1 MSTKCLFLFVLLS
14 LPIFVKAQINWGDY
28 SQSFPS
34 EVQQKKDALGIIL
47 AIRKENNSYWSVREK
62 SDYYFKLLADSSF
75 IKVRSKELIA
85 RTTFDTS
92 SAHFFLHAVNKLNAH
107 LYEFRILEYPSNKIV
122 EPWQSITKFTDSTLI
137 KQSGFP
143 EMAYLGGYKAGFGK
157 MLIADV
163 RKKNQTTILATS
175 MISWESI
182 YPAVSSV
189 HTSKDLGVF
198 LQKLQFPWSNT
209 AEGQTMFQPINN
221 LKLSPDNNNL
231 VFVLNAEITSKYQI
245 QYKLLLDNQI
255 VTDWHDNE
263 YNNSFIWLKDFSPG
277 LYRIKMRYAIQP
289 SNISEYTFE
298 VEPAWYQTIWFKL
311 ATIIAGLALFG
322 FCIFAYL
329 LFQQRQKTRNEVAK
343 KQKLQLELKALYA
356 QLNPHFLFNC
366 LSSIQG
372 LINQQDFRGA
382 NEYLTDFAQLIRGLL
397 TNSAKEETPLQQ
409 ELQTLEMYLKL
420 EKLRFGFSYNIGIDM
435 SIDLSAISIPSLLWQ
450 PLVEN
455 AVKHGVA
462 TLEASGRINIFINKV
477 DDSLVIVIKDNG
489 KGFNALK
496 LQSGLGLRLTQER
509 IERLNELQN
518 GQPIELTFNSNFE
531 HGTEIILTFTHWF
544 L

>member
-1 MSTKCLFLFVLLS
+1 MSTKCLFLFALLMF
-14 LPIFVKAQINWGDY
+14 PIFLKAQINWGDY

-34 EVQQKKDALGIIL
+34 EVQHKKDAVGIIL

-62 SDYYFKLLADSSF
+62 SDFYFKLLADSSF
-75 IKVRSKELIA
+75 TKLRSKDIIA

-92 SAHFFLHAVNKLNAH
+92 SAHFFLHAVNRLNAH
-107 LYEFRILEYPSNKIV
+107 FYEYRVLEYPSNKVI
-122 EPWQSITKFTDSTLI
+122 EPWRGITKFTDSTLI
-137 KQSGFP
+137 KQSGYP

-157 MLIADV
+157 MLIVDV
-163 RKKNQTTILATS
+163 RKKNQTSILATS

-182 YPAVSSV
+182 NPSVSSV
-189 HTSKDLGVF
+189 HTSKDLEIF
-198 LQKLQFPWSNT
+198 LQKLQFPWANT
-209 AEGQTMFQPINN
+209 VDVQSAPQPINN

-231 VFVLNAEITSKYQI
+231 VFVLNADISSKHQI
-245 QYKLLLDNQI
+245 QYQLLLDNQI
-255 VTDWHDNE
+255 VVDWHDNE

-277 LYRIKMRYAIQP
+277 LYRIKMRYAVQP
-289 SNISEYTFE
+289 SNVTEYTFE
-298 VEPAWYQTIWFKL
+298 VEPAWYQTIWFKIVV
-311 ATIIAGLALFG
+311 IIGGLALLG

-329 LFQQRQKTRNEVAK
+329 LFQQRRKTNIEIAK

-372 LINQQDFRGA
+372 LVNQQDFRGA
-382 NEYLTDFAQLIRGLL
+382 NEYLTDFAQLIRSLL
-397 TNSAKEETPLQQ
+397 INNAKAETPLQR
-409 ELQTLEMYLKL
+409 EIYTLETYLKL
-420 EKLRFGFSYNIGIDM
+420 EKLRFGFSYTIEIDS

-462 TLEASGRINIFINKV
+462 TLEASGRINILFSKV
-477 DDSLVIVIKDNG
+477 DDSLIVAIRDNG
-489 KGFNALK
+489 KGFDTLK
-496 LQSGLGLRLTQER
+496 PTTGLGLRLTQER
-509 IERLNELQN
+509 IERMNNLQN
-518 GQPIELTFNSNFE
+518 EQPIVLTFNPNFE
-531 HGTEIILTFTHWF
+531 HGTEITLTFTHWF

>member
-1 MSTKCLFLFVLLS
+1 M
-14 LPIFVKAQINWGDY
+14 
-28 SQSFPS
+28 
-34 EVQQKKDALGIIL
+34 GIIL

-75 IKVRSKELIA
+75 IKVRPKELIA

-92 SAHFFLHAVNKLNAH
+92 SAHFFLYAVNKLNAH
-107 LYEFRILEYPSNKIV
+107 LYAFRILEYPSNRIV

-189 HTSKDLGVF
+189 HTLKDLGVF
-198 LQKLQFPWSNT
+198 LQKLQFPWANT
-209 AEGQTMFQPINN
+209 AEGQTMSQPINS

-245 QYKLLLDNQI
+245 QYQLLLDNQI
-255 VTDWHDNE
+255 VSDWHDNE
-263 YNNSFIWLKDFSPG
+263 YNNSFIWLKDFSPE

-298 VEPAWYQTIWFKL
+298 VEPAWYQTVWFKL
-311 ATIIAGLALFG
+311 AIMIASLGLLG

-329 LFQQRQKTRNEVAK
+329 LFQQKQKTTNEIAK

-382 NEYLTDFAQLIRGLL
+382 NEYLTDFAQLI
-397 TNSAKEETPLQQ
+397 
-409 ELQTLEMYLKL
+409 
-420 EKLRFGFSYNIGIDM
+420 
-435 SIDLSAISIPSLLWQ
+435 
-450 PLVEN
+450 
-455 AVKHGVA
+455 
-462 TLEASGRINIFINKV
+462 
-477 DDSLVIVIKDNG
+477 
-489 KGFNALK
+489 
-496 LQSGLGLRLTQER
+496 
-509 IERLNELQN
+509 
-518 GQPIELTFNSNFE
+518 
-531 HGTEIILTFTHWF
+531 
-544 L
+544 